1 MKKKSLSA
9 KKIIPRNLNF
19 NKILKDKKIFEIYNK
34 FEKNLDKIKKQ
45 SKIAASVSG
54 GPDSLALCFLLSCY
68 KFKKNDKIQPL
79 FFLVDHRLR
88 NNSQKEAIFVKKLL
102 QSKKLDLKI
111 LKWNGKKPTSNIQ
124 NIARKKRYELLFK
137 ECKKLNIGVVLTGH
151 HQDDIYET
159 FFIRL
164 LRGSGTEGLSS
175 FANKEKEFNFKEKKI
190 KVIRPLL
197 DLIKQDLVYVANKVF
212 NFYVNDPSNQADKFQ
227 RARLRKLITNLT
239 KEGFDFKKLNLTIK
253 NLASTNQTMNELV
266 VNNLNEN
273 VIYLNRD
280 KLLINST
287 FFLMPQEIIFRSLT
301 SIFKHISKK
310 EYPPR
315 GKKMIRLIQ
324 DLKNK
329 KIFKATLGGTI
340 IEKIH
345 NSVTISIE
353 KTKKH

>member
-164 LRGSGTEGLSS
+164 LRGSGPEGLSS
-175 FANKEKEFNFKEKKI
+175 FVNKEKEFNFKKKKI

-197 DLIKQDLVYVANKVF
+197 DLIKV
-212 NFYVNDPSNQADKFQ
+212 
-227 RARLRKLITNLT
+227 
-239 KEGFDFKKLNLTIK
+239 
-253 NLASTNQTMNELV
+253 
-266 VNNLNEN
+266 
-273 VIYLNRD
+273 
-280 KLLINST
+280 T
-287 FFLMPQEIIFRSLT
+287 FFIVVLT
-301 SIFKHISKK
+301 SICMNPLSSSNGASNSTICCSGHISG
-310 EYPPR
+310 PS
-315 GKKMIRLIQ
+315 
-324 DLKNK
+324 N
-329 KIFKATLGGTI
+329 
-340 IEKIH
+340 
-345 NSVTISIE
+345 TISFQLFINSLQ
-353 KTKKH
+353 KF